1 MSNKNEYLV
10 GVDGGG
16 TKTKLLL
23 EDASGKVLATTITGP
38 SNITRS
44 IDTALCSI
52 QKGIELLSEKSK
64 IKLCY
69 PQIRL
74 GLGLAGAENEQIKM
88 QFFART
94 PQYIPGIKQIILES
108 DAHVACVG
116 VHANKPGAIVIIGT
130 GTQGY
135 QIEKNKKTTRI
146 ACWGSPVD
154 DQGGG
159 SWLGLEAIR
168 MTFKCIDGRQTPN
181 LLSKSIFKKFD
192 NNLDAFV
199 IWANQASTFD
209 YATLT
214 KDIVDAAEQGDKS
227 AIKLLKRA
235 SNEINLI
242 INTLKQKQ
250 TIDQKLPLCLIGG
263 MAPFIKPYLDPDILE
278 NLVTRRHQHDVCEG
292 AILMLRDTHT

>member
-1 MSNKNEYLV
+1 MSTEYLI

-23 EDASGKVLATTITGP
+23 EDTNGKVLATTVTGP

-44 IDTALCSI
+44 IDTALSSI
-52 QKGIELLSEKSK
+52 QKGIQLLSQKSNLK
-64 IKLCY
+64 INNS
-69 PQIRL
+69 QIRL

-88 QFFART
+88 QFLARA
-94 PQYIPGIKQIILES
+94 PQYIPGVAQIILKS
-108 DAHVACVG
+108 DAHVACLG
-116 VHANKPGAIVIIGT
+116 IHAGKAGAIIIVGT

-135 QIEKNKKTTRI
+135 QIEDNNKTTRI

-168 MTFKCIDGRQTPN
+168 MTFKCIDGRQKPN
-181 LLSKSIFKKFD
+181 LFSKSIFKKFG

-199 IWANQASTFD
+199 IWANQASTCD

-214 KDIVDAAEQGDKS
+214 KDIVTAAELGDTT
-227 AIKLLKRA
+227 AIDLLKRA
-235 SNEINLI
+235 SKEINLI
-242 INTLKQKQ
+242 IDTLKRKQ
-250 TIDQKLPLCLIGG
+250 TSDEKLPLCIIGG
-263 MAPFIKPYLDPDILE
+263 MAPFIKPYLDPKMVESLVPRLHEHDI
-278 NLVTRRHQHDVCEG
+278 CEG
-292 AILMLRDTHT
+292 AIFMLKDTFS